1 MANQYEVVVSHVGKL
16 SYKSKKL
23 AYECYNAYVTLS
35 KRGETR
41 AAGEDVTLLRN
52 GEMIKQHKGI
62 RIKKNK
68 DPVFT

>member
-1 MANQYEVVVSHVGKL
+1 MANQYEVVVGNVGTMT
-16 SYKSKKL
+16 YKSKKL

-52 GEMIKQHKGI
+52 GEIVQEHTG
-62 RIKKNK
+62 
-68 DPVFT
+68 TLTEQ